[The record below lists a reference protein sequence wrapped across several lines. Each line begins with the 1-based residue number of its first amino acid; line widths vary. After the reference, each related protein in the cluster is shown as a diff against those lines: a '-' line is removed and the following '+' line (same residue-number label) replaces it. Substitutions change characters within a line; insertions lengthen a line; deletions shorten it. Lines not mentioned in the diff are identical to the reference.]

1 MKGGINRYDY
11 KQLGFLSKLY
21 YNFMCLFDKTYCLEK
36 RQTTK
41 YWHGNQNFDDLWKRT
56 SIKNLNQIAKRNGLI
71 ANEVLARGGKSKN
84 RTLRKNN

>member
-11 KQLGFLSKLY
+11 NQLGFLSKLY
-21 YNFMCLFDKTYCLEK
+21 YNFMCLFDTTYCLE

-41 YWHGNQNFDDLWKRT
+41 YWHRNKNFDDLWKRT
-56 SIKNLNQIAKRNGLI
+56 SIKNLNQIAKRNGRI
-71 ANEVLARGGKSKN
+71 ANEVLARGGKSTN